1 MDLPHTQQWHHK
13 HNKYPKKTKMFL
25 FAWWVKKSLMWETI
39 DDALNVFYWEL
50 RIFILDVVYH
60 YIGPWNVL
68 LSLSRTIS
76 RYTSLQYVAQTQLLQ
91 TTNLSPIYFWQLS
104 DSSLWRISTQLKFSG
119 KPIIIDLVDK
129 SKSFGPAYTDHI
141 NLML

>member
-13 HNKYPKKTKMFL
+13 HYKYPKKTKMFL
-25 FAWWVKKSLMWETI
+25 FAWWVKKSLTWETI

-60 YIGPWNVL
+60 CIGPWNVL

-76 RYTSLQYVAQTQLLQ
+76 RYTSLQCSTNTIVADYKSLPYILL
-91 TTNLSPIYFWQLS
+91 TTLWFITMKDQHSTEIQWQIYHSHHQ
-104 DSSLWRISTQLKFSG
+104 FSW
-119 KPIIIDLVDK
+119 
-129 SKSFGPAYTDHI
+129 
-141 NLML
+141 